1 MSKEELDEHGNAIR
15 VANLTFLDGIL
26 GTGAYGTVRLARR
39 KRIHPCKQGVIKKPN
54 SCAEVTDESMHSEF
68 SESFSSLNSSISS
81 FASTG
86 ERFLRRV
93 SSIGAQRGSPNCH
106 RSHRAKQRN
115 ERSNSA
121 PMGDDFFKMSDEDLR
136 QHGQKHL
143 RPEQKPSTVTKG
155 HRHRSLG
162 SSPDDEDEYEL
173 VAVKIFR
180 KSVLKRKRTMERDKD
195 TRKMYVKT
203 AYDKVEHEVALMKK
217 LAHPNLV
224 EFYEAIDSPDS
235 DMLYIVMEY
244 MPLGEI
250 MTYQNNG
257 TFRRKNSK
265 NGDDIIDG
273 LIDGHFGEYQAALF
287 FVDILHGLS
296 YLHSHKI
303 VHRDLKPE
311 NLLLASNGVLKL
323 CDFGVAHIFGDV
335 EKEIPGL
342 KRHPSGLTRQDTE
355 KALEMRPM
363 AEHGLT
369 TKTEGT
375 WAFWSPEMCQG
386 NGQQFSLYAAD
397 IWAAGLCLY
406 IFVTGKLPFYSESP
420 IELMEL
426 IKNGDVPYDGLQLS
440 HNLRELLSMTLQ
452 KDPAL
457 RAGVGDCLK
466 HPLLLLPRAERVQQL
481 SVELAISRATNTVVD
496 ESDIL
501 AVRPSIF
508 ALSVMQNVNMEYS
521 SHPSCFVLTP
531 FLKAFRIVT
540 SMPAILFK
548 TATKQLHDGY
558 KAARHRLSLGSSGS
572 GSKLSSFSDRGI
584 SRTASF
590 NSASSDV
597 KPRRLKCEVFPTVP
611 EVSKEFSVG
620 NNSPESVKR
629 TASKAIHQNGVPSG
643 AKSSNIFV
651 RRSNRE
657 SSASPTGE
665 VNQTNTASGLTSFLS
680 PHSVSS
686 GISAL
691 LSPKSAETS
700 GKALSHIAGIFH
712 LPSFKRSYDSQGS
725 GSVGQSSE
733 SDTVERDVD
742 ERGIGTRNNI

>member
-1 MSKEELDEHGNAIR
+1 MSKEELDEGGNAVR

-39 KRIHPCKQGVIKKPN
+39 KRIHPCKQGITEGPMSN
-54 SCAEVTDESMHSEF
+54 TEVMDESLHSEF

-93 SSIGAQRGSPNCH
+93 SSIGAQRGTPNGQ
-106 RSHRAKQRN
+106 RSHRGKLCN

-121 PMGDDFFKMSDEDLR
+121 PMGHDFFKMSEDDLHH
-136 QHGQKHL
+136 HGRKHHCPEP
-143 RPEQKPSTVTKG
+143 RPSPVTNA

-162 SSPDDEDEYEL
+162 SSHSDDEYEL
-173 VAVKIFR
+173 VAVKIFQ
-180 KSVLKRKRTMERDKD
+180 KSVLKRKRTMERDND
-195 TRKMYVKT
+195 THKMYVKT
-203 AYDKVEHEVALMKK
+203 AYDKVEREVALMKK

-250 MTYQNNG
+250 MTYQNDG
-257 TFRRKNSK
+257 TFRRKKCENSE
-265 NGDDIIDG
+265 DIIDG
-273 LIDGHFGEYQAALF
+273 LVDGHFGEYQAALF

-363 AEHGLT
+363 AQHGLT

-397 IWAAGLCLY
+397 IWAAGACLY

-420 IELMEL
+420 IDLMEL
-426 IKNGDVPYDGLQLS
+426 IKKDDVPYDGFQLS
-440 HNLRELLSMTLQ
+440 DNLRELLSMTLQ
-452 KDPAL
+452 RDPAL

-466 HPLLLLPRAERVQQL
+466 HPYLLLPRAERVQQL
-481 SVELAISRATNTVVD
+481 SVELAISRATNTVVE

-501 AVRPSIF
+501 AVSPSYCFI
-508 ALSVMQNVNMEYS
+508 LQRSNMNMES
-521 SHPSCFVLTP
+521 NSIVMPCRLFVLLHP
-531 FLKAFRIVT
+531 CQLFYLKQQQSNFT
-540 SMPAILFK
+540 MD
-548 TATKQLHDGY
+548 TKLHVSVY
-558 KAARHRLSLGSSGS
+558 PSVVR
-572 GSKLSSFSDRGI
+572 DR
-584 SRTASF
+584 
-590 NSASSDV
+590 
-597 KPRRLKCEVFPTVP
+597 
-611 EVSKEFSVG
+611 
-620 NNSPESVKR
+620 
-629 TASKAIHQNGVPSG
+629 
-643 AKSSNIFV
+643 
-651 RRSNRE
+651 
-657 SSASPTGE
+657 
-665 VNQTNTASGLTSFLS
+665 VNQVLFQIEVCLELR
-680 PHSVSS
+680 
-686 GISAL
+686 AL
-691 LSPKSAETS
+691 
-700 GKALSHIAGIFH
+700 IQRH
-712 LPSFKRSYDSQGS
+712 LMSNH
-725 GSVGQSSE
+725 
-733 SDTVERDVD
+733 DV
-742 ERGIGTRNNI
+742 